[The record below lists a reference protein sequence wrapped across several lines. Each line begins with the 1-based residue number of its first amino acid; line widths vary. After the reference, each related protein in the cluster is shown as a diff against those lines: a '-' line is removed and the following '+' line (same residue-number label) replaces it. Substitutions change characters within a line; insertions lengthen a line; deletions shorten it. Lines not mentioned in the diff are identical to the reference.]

1 MQLVDECSL
10 KRSALFSC
18 SWGKVLIISSKKF
31 DQLDTDVS
39 YQFDTDVSYQFDTDA
54 SYQFDTDVSRN
65 MGAKLCAR
73 PVNVLWF
80 GAYHYD

>member
-1 MQLVDECSL
+1 MHLVDECSL
-10 KRSALFSC
+10 NRSALFSC

-39 YQFDTDVSYQFDTDA
+39 YQL
-54 SYQFDTDVSRN
+54 DTDVSRN